1 MIDSNDFPTVWGTAA
16 EVADICSTAMQGRV
30 LVLQRSVSA
39 AEHWSSTAQRVSP
52 GVGGTSR
59 QRDDAVTSL
68 IKRGHKGA
76 QFATLD
82 IDTVFQRIPIYPAH
96 KAYLVIQ
103 CEPGAFYIDHVYP
116 FGVSSGK
123 GPARHGHGPVHRTA
137 RRAQLGTQSEVAR
150 RPAQWLIPISDHG
163 RQRMVYVHD
172 VQDIFNLA
180 EVLSVP
186 LHKKKWTP
194 HAFEVKYASFAWDA
208 ANRMVALAKKKR
220 VTEWRTLCTPR
231 AVAPSTWTCIRP
243 RLVERHFVETGRE
256 ARIEAMQ
263 SLDRLECLG
272 ERFVIGDSWDTW
284 RWAVSYETW
293 YANGRDISWAEMV
306 TIKLALRTLE
316 EAGVHDADVLT
327 EALCMALNIIVRS
340 VYINT
345 KIHRADP
352 VTWHTGPLIVQGKG
366 EICALSG
373 DQQRFRL
380 TIDLSF
386 SPPPLSLQLS
396 RTILSSMEARTRKNY
411 SARLL
416 GFTQF
421 CDLENMSED
430 RRMPADKLLLAVFV
444 AHYAR
449 SLLEYTKKGTKKL
462 EPSPL
467 PKRPLV
473 TLEQMHT
480 LFASLLLSNSFNV
493 AVFAVA
499 TAAFWGCHRLGELI
513 ILSCFGFN
521 AEKHVAALVEIEVR
535 TLPSR
540 VRYAVFHIL
549 WTKTMKR
556 DGADIVLTANPDP
569 TDPITALM
577 HHRSVNRD
585 IPASAP
591 LFSFITHG
599 TVEGWAPMTWDW
611 FLEQCN
617 EVWLEAGLG
626 VLSGHCFCIGGATE
640 LFLRG
645 THLDIVATQV
655 SSSVTVELHGPV
667 PVQI

>member
-116 FGVSSGK
+116 FG
-123 GPARHGHGPVHRTA
+123 
-137 RRAQLGTQSEVAR
+137 LGTQSEVAR

-373 DQQRFRL
+373 DQQLPGMHL
-380 TIDLSF
+380 TAPS
-386 SPPPLSLQLS
+386 
-396 RTILSSMEARTRKNY
+396 
-411 SARLL
+411 
-416 GFTQF
+416 GFWHGG
-421 CDLENMSED
+421 
-430 RRMPADKLLLAVFV
+430 K
-444 AHYAR
+444 
-449 SLLEYTKKGTKKL
+449 LLEYTKKGTKKL